1 MGRSCSFVTIEPSQ
15 LSTPASQGITAT
27 IVPKSP
33 RAVGSLLGTIV
44 SKAHRWES
52 DGDHFAT
59 CVIRGLEGSHSRIP
73 GNNKWSRLLSR
84 LSPLHS
90 MHPQSQYLTSSV
102 QEFLSQFLAQRGHSR
117 LERHHHNQH
126 PLLDRHPARPCSMKR
141 HYE

>member
-1 MGRSCSFVTIEPSQ
+1 VGRSCSFVTIEPSQ

-59 CVIRGLEGSHSRIP
+59 CVIRGLEVSFPNSREQQVVP
-73 GNNKWSRLLSR
+73 AA
-84 LSPLHS
+84 LSPLAPFHAS
-90 MHPQSQYLTSSV
+90 PVAVPDQFSSGVPLSVPRTTRAFSTRAASPQSPPPPRPAPCPAL
-102 QEFLSQFLAQRGHSR
+102 
-117 LERHHHNQH
+117 QH
-126 PLLDRHPARPCSMKR
+126 ETAL
-141 HYE
+141 